1 MGEITIDLGNIDAVL
16 IDRIYSKFI
25 QRIRRSIIQNFRQG
39 GRPNK
44 WTSPKYRK
52 GKPLI
57 DKGILMN
64 SINVRQDGSKI
75 IAGTSVIYAAIH
87 NFGAHI
93 KKTVTVKAHKRK
105 MTHAFGKQLKQAIM
119 VNVNSH
125 SRNMDLKIK
134 ARPYM
139 LLQSSDIK
147 AFGRILKEELSK

>member
-16 IDRIYSKFI
+16 IDRIYSKFVE
-25 QRIRRSIIQNFRQG
+25 RIRRSIIQNFRQG

-75 IAGTSVIYAAIH
+75 IAGTPVIYAAIH
-87 NFGAHI
+87 NFGGRI
-93 KKTVTVKAHKRK
+93 TKTITVKSHKRK
-105 MTHAFGKQLKQAIM
+105 MTHAFGKQLKQAIL

-125 SRNMDLKIK
+125 SRNMNLNIK
-134 ARPYM
+134 KRSYM
-139 LLQSSDIK
+139 LLQPSDI
-147 AFGRILKEELSK
+147 AYFGKVLKEELSK